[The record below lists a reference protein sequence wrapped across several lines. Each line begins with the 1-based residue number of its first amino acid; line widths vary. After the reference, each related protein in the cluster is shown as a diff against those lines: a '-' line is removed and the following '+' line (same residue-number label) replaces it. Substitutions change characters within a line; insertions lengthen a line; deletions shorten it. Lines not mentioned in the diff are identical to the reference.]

1 MSHRSKIDAEVTRW
15 ARVISLIGLAG
26 LLVLAAITVGEVLLR
41 WLFDYPILGI
51 SDVSSLVVTLA
62 VASCFPLVFAE
73 RRSITVKIVG
83 KLSGPRVNALLEA
96 FGSLVSLAIFILVA
110 WQLWVYANELATN
123 NQTTWVVLWPMSPWY
138 RIAALL
144 MVLCVPVLTVVFFS
158 QVKAALFPERDS
170 DNKDSQ
176 PPVEAEESG

>member
-1 MSHRSKIDAEVTRW
+1 MSNRSTIHAEVTRW

-41 WLFDYPILGI
+41 WLFNYPILGI

-83 KLSGPRVNALLEA
+83 KLSGSRVNAFLEA
-96 FGSLVSLAIFILVA
+96 FGSLASLGIFILVA
-110 WQLWVYANELATN
+110 WQLWVYANELAMN

-144 MVLCVPVLTVVFFS
+144 MALCVPVLTVVFWS
-158 QVKAALFPERDS
+158 QVKAVLSPERDS
-170 DNKDSQ
+170 DKRDS
-176 PPVEAEESG
+176 

>member
-1 MSHRSKIDAEVTRW
+1 MSHHSTIYSEVTRW

-51 SDVSSLVVTLA
+51 SDVSSLVVTIA

-73 RRSITVKIVG
+73 RRSITVKIIG
-83 KLSGPRVNALLEA
+83 KLSGSRVNAILEA

-110 WQLWVYANELATN
+110 WQLWVYANELATY

-138 RIAALL
+138 RIAAVL
-144 MVLCVPVLTVVFFS
+144 MALCVPVLTVVFYS
-158 QVKAALFPERDS
+158 QIRAALFTEREPEKR
-170 DNKDSQ
+170 DSQ
-176 PPVEAEESG
+176 PHRKTKGRG

>member
-1 MSHRSKIDAEVTRW
+1 
-15 ARVISLIGLAG
+15 
-26 LLVLAAITVGEVLLR
+26 
-41 WLFDYPILGI
+41 
-51 SDVSSLVVTLA
+51 
-62 VASCFPLVFAE
+62 
-73 RRSITVKIVG
+73 
-83 KLSGPRVNALLEA
+83 VNALLEA

-144 MVLCVPVLTVVFFS
+144 MVLCIPVLTVVFFS